1 MVALTYAL
9 FAAIALLLVTILA
22 AKDAEAHNW
31 YPDDGCAPGT
41 SPDGYFWAGGP
52 ASGWGTVANG
62 WNGCSM
68 WTITKN
74 VLSPPDQF
82 AEWYTPTTSNYT
94 HRYKLAP
101 YIPDMGA
108 TCAWLS
114 TNAHYH
120 RYENGTVAGISSHD
134 NLDQSQR
141 CTDNC
146 WQVTVGLL
154 NGSNGGKMD
163 VWDSTGEA
171 AARFLMV
178 DLFCFIV
185 L

>member
-1 MVALTYAL
+1 M
-9 FAAIALLLVTILA
+9 AAFRYILLAAVVFLLVTLLA

-31 YPDDGCAPGT
+31 YPDDGCAPGA
-41 SPDGYFWAGGP
+41 SPSGYFWAAGP

-68 WTITKN
+68 WTITKTS
-74 VLSPPDQF
+74 SPHDQY
-82 AEWYTPTTSNYT
+82 AEWYTPTTSSYT
-94 HRYKLAP
+94 HNYRLYAFV
-101 YIPDMGA
+101 PDMGA
-108 TCAWLS
+108 SCAWLS

-120 RYENGTVAGISSHD
+120 RYENGTVAGISSHH

-154 NGSNGGKMD
+154 NGPNGGKMD
-163 VWDSTGEA
+163 VWDSTGEV
-171 AARFLMV
+171 AARYLMV
-178 DLFCFIV
+178 DVFCFIV